1 MTDRAEAEGT
11 GRASAQAVIVA
22 ERFVSLAESL
32 VDDFDLVELL
42 NRLVSSSVEL
52 LEVRAAGILLRNQDR
67 TLDVVASSDEASLF
81 MEALQLQGQSG
92 PCVEAVRTGEPVVI
106 TLLTDLRARWPSFAM
121 AVEAQGYD
129 AVYALPMRL
138 HGETIGALNLFDGGA
153 APLSDADQRLAQ
165 AMADVATIG
174 IIQHRMRTRAEV
186 LAEQLQHALDSRIRI
201 EQAKGFLAEYG
212 GIDMSDAFAALRGFA
227 RSHRLKL
234 SDVAQRLVEREIDPA
249 RVIPRRRSAR

>member
-1 MTDRAEAEGT
+1 MTDRAKAEGT
-11 GRASAQAVIVA
+11 GRATAQAVIVA

-52 LEVRAAGILLRNQDR
+52 LEVRAAGILLLNHDR
-67 TLDVVASSDEASLF
+67 ALDVVASSDEASRF
-81 MEALQLQGQSG
+81 METLQLQSQSG
-92 PCVEAVRTGEPVVI
+92 PCVEVVRTGEPVVI
-106 TLLTDLRARWPSFAM
+106 TRLSDLHARWPSFAT
-121 AVEAQGYD
+121 AVEERGYD

-138 HGETIGALNLFDGGA
+138 HDETIGALNLFDGGA
-153 APLSDADQRLAQ
+153 EPLSAADQRLAQ

-174 IIQHRMRTRAEV
+174 IIQHRMRLRAEV
-186 LAEQLQHALDSRIRI
+186 LAEQLQQALDSRIRI

-227 RSHRLKL
+227 RRHRLKL
-234 SDVAQRLVEREIDPA
+234 SDVAQRLVDREIDPA
-249 RVIPRRRSAR
+249 RVIPRRPSAP